1 MTLSACISNTLLY
14 SKLKKEVLYQLSM
27 ITSSS
32 IPSPSH
38 KSILL
43 LETNLTKPMM
53 KYMKISLQEV
63 MQVLKE
69 QKPHEKLSNYL

>member
-14 SKLKKEVLYQLSM
+14 SKLNKEVVYQLSM

-32 IPSPSH
+32 IPSPSQ
-38 KSILL
+38 KSTLL
-43 LETNLTKPMM
+43 LETNLAEPMM

-63 MQVLKE
+63 MQDLKE
-69 QKPHEKLSNYL
+69 QKPHEKLSHYL